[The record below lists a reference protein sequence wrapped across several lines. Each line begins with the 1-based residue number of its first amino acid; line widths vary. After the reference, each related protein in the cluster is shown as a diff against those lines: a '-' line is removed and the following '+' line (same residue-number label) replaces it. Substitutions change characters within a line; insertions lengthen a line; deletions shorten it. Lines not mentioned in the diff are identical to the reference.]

1 MSLFSKC
8 FLVGVLQVYIFAA
21 LLHIIKWKRD
31 SIMSAREPGGD
42 RAEIMSAL
50 ASHLAAERRSAR
62 RDHLVAEER
71 MTSVLAEPLAAEGRM
86 TSVHAEP
93 LAAEGMSRSVLAS
106 HLAADERRVQAAA

>member
-1 MSLFSKC
+1 M
-8 FLVGVLQVYIFAA
+8 VGVLQVYIFAA

-71 MTSVLAEPLAAEGRM
+71 MTSV
-86 TSVHAEP
+86 HAEP

-106 HLAADERRVQAAA
+106 RLAAEERRVQAAA

>member
-1 MSLFSKC
+1 
-8 FLVGVLQVYIFAA
+8 
-21 LLHIIKWKRD
+21 
-31 SIMSAREPGGD
+31 MSAREPGGD

-62 RDHLVAEER
+62 RDHLVAEE
-71 MTSVLAEPLAAEGRM
+71 SM

-93 LAAEGMSRSVLAS
+93 LAVEGMSRSVHAEHLAAEGMSRSVLAS

>member
-1 MSLFSKC
+1 
-8 FLVGVLQVYIFAA
+8 
-21 LLHIIKWKRD
+21 
-31 SIMSAREPGGD
+31 MSAREPGGD

-62 RDHLVAEER
+62 RDHLVAKER

-86 TSVHAEP
+86 TSVLAEH
-93 LAAEGMSRSVLAS
+93 LVAKGMSRSVHAS

>member
-31 SIMSAREPGGD
+31 S
-42 RAEIMSAL
+42 IMSAL

-71 MTSVLAEPLAAEGRM
+71 MTSVLAEPLAADGRM

-93 LAAEGMSRSVLAS
+93 LAAEERMTSVRAEP
-106 HLAADERRVQAAA
+106 LAAEERRVQAAA

>member
-1 MSLFSKC
+1 M
-8 FLVGVLQVYIFAA
+8 VGVLQVYIFAA

-42 RAEIMSAL
+42 RAEIMSVL

-71 MTSVLAEPLAAEGRM
+71 MTSVLAEHL
-86 TSVHAEP
+86 V
-93 LAAEGMSRSVLAS
+93 AEGMSRSVHAS

>member
-1 MSLFSKC
+1 
-8 FLVGVLQVYIFAA
+8 
-21 LLHIIKWKRD
+21 
-31 SIMSAREPGGD
+31 MSAREPGGD

-71 MTSVLAEPLAAEGRM
+71 MTSVLAEPLAAEG
-86 TSVHAEP
+86 
-93 LAAEGMSRSVLAS
+93 MSRSVHAS

>member
-1 MSLFSKC
+1 M
-8 FLVGVLQVYIFAA
+8 VGVLQVYIFAA

-71 MTSVLAEPLAAEGRM
+71 MTSVLAEPLAADGR
-86 TSVHAEP
+86 
-93 LAAEGMSRSVLAS
+93 SRSVLAS
-106 HLAADERRVQAAA
+106 HLAAEERRVQAAA

>member
-1 MSLFSKC
+1 
-8 FLVGVLQVYIFAA
+8 
-21 LLHIIKWKRD
+21 
-31 SIMSAREPGGD
+31 MSAREPGGD

-71 MTSVLAEPLAAEGRM
+71 MTSVLAEPLAAEG
-86 TSVHAEP
+86 
-93 LAAEGMSRSVLAS
+93 MSRSILAS

>member
-71 MTSVLAEPLAAEGRM
+71 MTSVLAEHLAAEGRM
-86 TSVHAEP
+86 TSVLAEP
-93 LAAEGMSRSVLAS
+93 LAAEERMMSVLAEP
-106 HLAADERRVQAAA
+106 LAAEERRVQAAA